1 MECLHYDILVFDT
14 LSTLGLLNECNDLI
28 DGVGPSTSSSN
39 AAVNL
44 CSQDEFKYE
53 YALKERIQRLL
64 NRLKTVDKRNGSLDD
79 KVEEGSN
86 VEFTDSCSCSTQD
99 HSNNT
104 ITRPPTVAT
113 EDEIRTLCQTAHV
126 AIADAV
132 SFGVCV
138 WYIQVGFS
146 QILYSHCNFR
156 CHRTRQQNS
165 ITLNNS
171 YPSLTLSCM
180 VMSQWPKILTL
191 LLTPPLQNF
200 KSNCLIIWMVAYVN
214 IEVGLCFARS
224 SWKFSHMH
232 SPTPTRYSGNMNH
245 KLGILMSRLSNLQQ

>member
-1 MECLHYDILVFDT
+1 MTSIPPCRTTESDSVSIIYSLFKSQSTLSASHPAIVASFINHILVRMECLHYDILVVDT

-28 DGVGPSTSSSN
+28 NGVGPPTSSSN

-79 KVEEGSN
+79 EVEEGSN

-146 QILYSHCNFR
+146 QIWHSHCNFR

-180 VMSQWPKILTL
+180 VMSQ
-191 LLTPPLQNF
+191 
-200 KSNCLIIWMVAYVN
+200 
-214 IEVGLCFARS
+214 
-224 SWKFSHMH
+224 
-232 SPTPTRYSGNMNH
+232 
-245 KLGILMSRLSNLQQ
+245 